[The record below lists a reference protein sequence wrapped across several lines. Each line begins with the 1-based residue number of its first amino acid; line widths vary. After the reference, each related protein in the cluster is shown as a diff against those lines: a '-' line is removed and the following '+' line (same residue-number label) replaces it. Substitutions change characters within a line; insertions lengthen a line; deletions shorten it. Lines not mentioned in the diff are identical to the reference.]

1 VTWLDRLFKGLRGA
15 NVSVLILLYVV
26 IIAVCF
32 AAVIFRYLLNDS
44 LTWAEELAR
53 YLFIAM
59 VFMGSAYVIV
69 EDGHLRMDVLYTSV
83 PRVVRRCIDAVT
95 VVCGFFFLGASL
107 FAVWN
112 GLGVVGSQ
120 RWSSLPLP
128 MQFAYFPM
136 LAAIILALLYLPY
149 LAIKGKMMSETAA
162 EGGTTSS
169 ETDEA
174 RCP

>member
-1 VTWLDRLFKGLRGA
+1 MTWLDRFLRSLRGA
-15 NVSVLILLYVV
+15 NASVLMLLYVI

-59 VFMGSAYVIV
+59 VFLGSAYVIV

-83 PRVVRRCIDAVT
+83 PRIVRRCIDAVT
-95 VVCGFFFLGASL
+95 VGCALFFLVASL
-107 FAVWN
+107 CAVWN
-112 GLGVVGSQ
+112 GLGVVGNQ

-128 MQFAYFPM
+128 MRFAYLPM
-136 LAAIILALLYLPY
+136 LAAIMLGLLYLPV
-149 LAIKGKMMSETAA
+149 LIIRGRVASETPPGNGTASA
-162 EGGTTSS
+162 ETNEGQ
-169 ETDEA
+169 
-174 RCP
+174 RL